1 MKVLEEKMEKLGF
14 DKYYKIPLVQKISK
28 ISKQPP
34 CVIVAVFLTLFMI
47 LLFTRL
53 GNFLSNLVVF
63 TIPAFY
69 TFKAIES
76 EDTEDDKRL
85 LTFWVVFGFL
95 YFFD

>member
-1 MKVLEEKMEKLGF
+1 MVLF
-14 DKYYKIPLVQKISK
+14 V
-28 ISKQPP
+28 
-34 CVIVAVFLTLFMI
+34 I
-47 LLFTRL
+47 LLFTRI
-53 GNFLSNLVVF
+53 GNFLSNLLVF

-76 EDTEDDKRL
+76 EETEDDKRL